1 MHRPLSF
8 FSNINRRPKKL
19 QFDRALRMK
28 LLNALAWALGACN
41 APSRA
46 TREWRGDSTVSA
58 KLNITLRGGSTCVRL
73 CVSRV
78 IRIPVHYNYIGPR
91 HDSTL
96 ARPSLIRNNSYRINK
111 SCRRSTR
118 SSKFKATSLPLEILR
133 RKMETLPR
141 CHCGQYNYTVSIIFI
156 TN

>member
-1 MHRPLSF
+1 MNSHSATGPARGARPGVKWPVHRPLSF

-28 LLNALAWALGACN
+28 LLNALAWASGGCN
-41 APSRA
+41 APSRD
-46 TREWRGDSTVSA
+46 TREWRRDSTVSA
-58 KLNITLRGGSTCVRL
+58 RLNITLRGGSTCVRL

-96 ARPSLIRNNSYRINK
+96 ARPSLIRNNSYRK
-111 SCRRSTR
+111 STR
-118 SSKFKATSLPLEILR
+118 SSKFKATRLPLEILQR
-133 RKMETLPR
+133 
-141 CHCGQYNYTVSIIFI
+141 
-156 TN
+156 